1 MNIYVTKPS
10 LPDLDEL
17 IPAFRD
23 IWSTK
28 QLTNFGPYYYKF
40 QNYFADK
47 FNCPKPIL
55 TSSGNGALSIACCA
69 AFNKGEVI
77 TTPYS
82 FVATSNVIMSIGC
95 TPVYAD
101 ICPKSFSISPDSV
114 EKLVTK
120 NTTGILAT
128 HCYGI
133 PGDLD
138 GLALLSK
145 KYSLPLIYD
154 CAHGIGVKS
163 QGRSLCSYGDISC
176 LSFHATKLFNTFE
189 GGAVIT
195 SNPDLQDRLKRISN
209 FGILDEFDCDEV
221 GTNVKMNELAAAIG
235 YTALSHLDSWIQ
247 RRKYI
252 YSLYENRLSV
262 LSNFEL
268 PYISPEDHNYS
279 YMPILCKTNDLRE
292 RALKVLRDKGIVARR
307 YFYPIIPLMSAYKQ
321 YQSQASSLP
330 IALDVSM
337 RVLCLPIY
345 PDLFPEH
352 VELICSS
359 LANFE

>member
-1 MNIYVTKPS
+1 MDIYVTKPS
-10 LPDLDEL
+10 LPDLDQL

-69 AFNKGEVI
+69 AFKKGEII

-133 PGDLD
+133 PGDLN
-138 GLALLSK
+138 GLALLAK

-154 CAHGIGVKS
+154 CAH
-163 QGRSLCSYGDISC
+163 
-176 LSFHATKLFNTFE
+176 
-189 GGAVIT
+189 
-195 SNPDLQDRLKRISN
+195 
-209 FGILDEFDCDEV
+209 
-221 GTNVKMNELAAAIG
+221 
-235 YTALSHLDSWIQ
+235 
-247 RRKYI
+247 
-252 YSLYENRLSV
+252 V
-262 LSNFEL
+262 L
-268 PYISPEDHNYS
+268 
-279 YMPILCKTNDLRE
+279 
-292 RALKVLRDKGIVARR
+292 VLRVKEDLYAHMVISVVLA
-307 YFYPIIPLMSAYKQ
+307 FMLPSSLTPLRVVKL
-321 YQSQASSLP
+321 SLP
-330 IALDVSM
+330 IPIF
-337 RVLCLPIY
+337 RIVLKGFQTLEY
-345 PDLFPEH
+345 
-352 VELICSS
+352 
-359 LANFE
+359 